1 MKKSLEICRRE
12 DRTRFWNKLFKL
24 LNSALE
30 FAENTALFFPPSRYP
45 FFFGLGSEESIHCV
59 SGVGALLLCWQS
71 TYVNRQN

>member
-24 LNSALE
+24 LNSAFE

-45 FFFGLGSEESIHCV
+45 FFLVWDLRRAFTVSQGLEHCYYAGSQHM
-59 SGVGALLLCWQS
+59 
-71 TYVNRQN
+71 

>member
-45 FFFGLGSEESIHCV
+45 FFFW
-59 SGVGALLLCWQS
+59 SGI
-71 TYVNRQN
+71 